1 MKPTFGHTMNT
12 KLEDLEDLAAVV
24 LCPSEAF
31 RQALL
36 AADPSLGPDLEVAFN
51 LPDSQTVVL
60 VPSPEDDEELEEFLL
75 PHKKALAAKEIEHWI
90 DDPSRRPRPT
100 DASFDEWF
108 DVRFHSVVVAL
119 GEE

>member
-1 MKPTFGHTMNT
+1 MKTQ
-12 KLEDLEDLAAVV
+12 LDDLEDLAAIV
-24 LCPSEAF
+24 LVPTEAF
-31 RQALL
+31 RQFLL
-36 AADPSLGPDLEVAFN
+36 QADPSLSADLEEIFQ

-75 PHKKALAAKEIEHWI
+75 PHKAALAEKEISNWI
-90 DDPSRRPRPT
+90 EDPTLRPKVEPGRFDD
-100 DASFDEWF
+100 WF

>member
-1 MKPTFGHTMNT
+1 MKTQ
-12 KLEDLEDLAAVV
+12 LDDLEDLAAVV
-24 LCPSEAF
+24 LVPTDAF

-36 AADPSLGPDLEVAFN
+36 RADPSLSADLEDVFQ

-75 PHKKALAAKEIEHWI
+75 PHKTALAEKELSHWI
-90 DDPSRRPRPT
+90 ENPSLRPKVEPGQ
-100 DASFDEWF
+100 FDEWF
-108 DVRFHSVVVAL
+108 EVRFHSVVVAL